1 MGDEKNMMKIFKS
14 LAIITAVVAIAGGG
28 TYALW
33 TDSATITGST
43 FSTGTMNLKIDR
55 NGDPYQYA
63 WSDGFHINDVIGLP
77 TGMPANL
84 FKNLYPG
91 YPANQEHNWQVIDIM
106 DVDGTVPN
114 SEATIKFEQTSGSAE
129 LANDLRIRVY
139 FDANN
144 DGFKDAEN
152 TALYDAPLSGYTGVY
167 SLGRITSN
175 VINNLGGL
183 NGKPASVK
191 IEWYVPASAGDN
203 IQGKSVTVNTI
214 LGLQQK

>member
-1 MGDEKNMMKIFKS
+1 M
-14 LAIITAVVAIAGGG
+14 AVVAVVAGG

-33 TDSATITGST
+33 SDSATIYGTT
-43 FSTGTMNLKIDR
+43 FSAGTMNLKIDK
-55 NGDPYQYA
+55 NPVDTEYE
-63 WSDGFHINDVIGLP
+63 WVDNFNINDVTGPP
-77 TGMPANL
+77 TDL

-91 YPANQEHNWQVIDIM
+91 YPANNEHNWQVIDIM

-139 FDANN
+139 FDSNN
-144 DGFKDAEN
+144 DGFKDTEN

-167 SLGRITSN
+167 SLGKITSN
-175 VINNLGGL
+175 VIDNLGGL
-183 NGKPASVK
+183 KGKPASVK
-191 IEWYVPASAGDN
+191 IEWYVSNTAGND

>member
-1 MGDEKNMMKIFKS
+1 LLFNEGQEKNMMKIFKS

-43 FSTGTMNLKIDR
+43 FSAGTMNLKIDK
-55 NGDPYQYA
+55 NPVNTGYEWVDN
-63 WSDGFHINDVIGLP
+63 FNINDVTGLP
-77 TGMPANL
+77 TDL

-91 YPANQEHNWQVIDIM
+91 YPANNEHNWQVIDIM
-106 DVDGTVPN
+106 EVDGQVPN
-114 SEATIKFEQTSGSAE
+114 SVATIKLEKTSGSNE
-129 LANDLRIRVY
+129 LADNLRFRVY

-144 DGFKDAEN
+144 DGFKDGEK

-167 SLGRITSN
+167 ELGKITGAYEN
-175 VINNLGGL
+175 TGDTVGRM
-183 NGKPASVK
+183 ASVK
-191 IEWYVPASAGDN
+191 IEWYVPTSAGND
-203 IQGKSVTVNTI
+203 IQGKSLTINTV